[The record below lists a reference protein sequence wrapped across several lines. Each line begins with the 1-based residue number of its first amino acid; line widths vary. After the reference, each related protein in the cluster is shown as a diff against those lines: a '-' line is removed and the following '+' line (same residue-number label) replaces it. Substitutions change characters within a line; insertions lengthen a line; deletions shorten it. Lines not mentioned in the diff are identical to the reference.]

1 LLLTLVP
8 RGVSGP
14 ALLAIVYIAE
24 GMPVVGVAFLAPGVL
39 LAAGW
44 TMRRLTRRTGSA
56 ALRLAALHLSRTPV
70 RGGATIGTGAAALGI
85 ACGLAVLVASFQRA
99 WLDWIEQHFAADLFV
114 GSGGHVRLLAGPVMG
129 PEVASRVAAVPGVAS
144 VEPFRVIQI
153 RLRGRPVFLQGISVR
168 DRLAHGGL
176 PMFEGSLE
184 SAAAALE
191 SGEAA
196 LVSDNLAV
204 KLGLLVGDVIEL
216 PTPAGTHRVRVA
228 GTFVDFLGSLDLG
241 AVAVSTD
248 LLRRIWHDEGANL
261 LRLWIRPGAVVS
273 DVRRGVV
280 AALGAGDGYYVL
292 TGRAFVDGVRGV
304 LDQFFRAGWV
314 LIVIAA
320 CIGVVS
326 IANTQVATML
336 DRAPDNA
343 TLYTIGIPRR
353 ALARGVL
360 IECGVLGLLGGLLG
374 VVVSLVLGME
384 ITSWTLLVLTGWR
397 IPLHVP
403 AGQLLGAVVAATVVA
418 AMAGWIPARLAT
430 RVRPGSGGMA

>member
-1 LLLTLVP
+1 MV
-8 RGVSGP
+8 
-14 ALLAIVYIAE
+14 
-24 GMPVVGVAFLAPGVL
+24 
-39 LAAGW
+39 
-44 TMRRLTRRTGSA
+44 
-56 ALRLAALHLSRTPV
+56 
-70 RGGATIGTGAAALGI
+70 
-85 ACGLAVLVASFQRA
+85 
-99 WLDWIEQHFAADLFV
+99 
-114 GSGGHVRLLAGPVMG
+114 
-129 PEVASRVAAVPGVAS
+129 
-144 VEPFRVIQI
+144 
-153 RLRGRPVFLQGISVR
+153 
-168 DRLAHGGL
+168 
-176 PMFEGSLE
+176 EGSLE
-184 SAAAALE
+184 SAAAAIE

-204 KLGLLVGDVIEL
+204 KLGLHVGDVIEL
-216 PTPAGTHRVRVA
+216 PTPAGTHRGRVA

-280 AALGAGDGYYVL
+280 AVLGAGDGYYVL

-320 CIGVVS
+320 FIGVVS

-374 VVVSLVLGME
+374 IVVSLVLGME

-403 AGQLLGAVVAATVVA
+403 AGQLVGAVVAATVVA